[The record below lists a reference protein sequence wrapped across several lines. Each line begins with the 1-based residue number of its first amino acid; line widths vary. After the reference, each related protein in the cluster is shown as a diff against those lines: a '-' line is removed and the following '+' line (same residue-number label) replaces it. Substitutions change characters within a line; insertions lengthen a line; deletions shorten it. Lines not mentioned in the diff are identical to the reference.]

1 MQLSDY
7 IAQLRLLIHDLN
19 ASDFTD
25 ANLTGFI
32 NQARNRVALDTQC
45 VRSYIPGLNTIAQ
58 QEIYPLTGFVGGL
71 AVQAGGT
78 NYTNPT
84 ITIAAPGGGGTTATG
99 VAVLQN
105 GIIIGATVTNWG
117 TMYAS
122 APTVTVTDAT
132 GTGAVLTP
140 VTGINIINWLQ
151 PIDLLWG
158 NLRINFEYLP
168 FLEFNTYPR
177 SYQFQFGRSGVF
189 TVHLGNQQVYLFPI
203 PDQSTYP
210 MAISVTIQPNNLML
224 TTDVDNQVI
233 YPWNDAVQ
241 LYAAHL
247 SYASIQNLGM
257 ADYYYAGGDPR
268 KPLGKYEL
276 RIRQLPAAITP
287 YRITNPY
294 VLARMRLRRM

>member
-7 IAQLRLLIHDLN
+7 ISQLRLLIHDLN

-45 VRSYIPGLNTIAQ
+45 VRQYIPGLNTIAQ
-58 QEIYPLTGFVGGL
+58 QEIYPLSGFVGGL
-71 AVQAGGT
+71 NVTSGGT

-84 ITIAAPGGGGTTATG
+84 ITIGAPGGGGTTATG
-99 VAVLQN
+99 IAVLQN
-105 GIIIGATVTNWG
+105 GIIIGANVTNWG
-117 TMYAS
+117 TLYAS
-122 APTVTVTDAT
+122 APTVSVTDPT
-132 GTGAVLTP
+132 GTGAVIAP
-140 VTGINIINWLQ
+140 ITGINIVNWLQ
-151 PIDLLWG
+151 PIDILWG

-168 FLEFNTYPR
+168 FLEFNVYPR
-177 SYQFQFGRSGVF
+177 AYNQQFGRPGVF
-189 TVHLGNQQVYLFPI
+189 TVLLGNQSIYLYPI
-203 PDQSTYP
+203 PDQAYP
-210 MAISVTIQPNNLML
+210 MAISVAIQPNALVN

-276 RIRQLPAAITP
+276 RVRQLPPAITP